1 MGKYAIMNLQPSF
14 RKAFTLIELLVV
26 IAIISILA
34 AILFPVF
41 ARTRESA
48 RRASCLS
55 NLKQIGLAVVQYT
68 QDFDEYLPKEA
79 LYGSPVLETGGA
91 ASNNL
96 HLWMHSI
103 WPYIKNAQVF
113 NCPSANSSYIVNFTG
128 NYTGNISYGYNHF
141 LSGSDSDVRFI
152 NTTSAPRNL
161 ASVQNVAETP
171 LVADSAYYVMG
182 PESTCQSSIKT
193 KLQDEFGNLIDCSG
207 TLSGSVYTNNNPPVP
222 RHLETFNM
230 AFVDGHV
237 KSLKS
242 SGWVT
247 SSAATASD
255 PVWVKWN
262 PGYQQ

>member
-1 MGKYAIMNLQPSF
+1 MNPQPSF

-41 ARTRESA
+41 ARARESA

-79 LYGSPVLETGGA
+79 VYGSQILETGGN
-91 ASNNL
+91 ASGNL

-113 NCPSANSSYIVNFTG
+113 NCPSANSTYIGPFTG
-128 NYTGNISYGYNHF
+128 AYDYNVSYGYNHF

-152 NTTSAPRNL
+152 NSTSSPRNL
-161 ASVQNVAETP
+161 ASIQNVAQTP

-182 PESTCQSSIKT
+182 PESTCMPSK
-193 KLQDEFGNLIDCSG
+193 KAALEADFGNLIDCSG
-207 TLSGSVYTNNNPPVP
+207 TLSGSVYTNNNPPLP

-247 SSAATASD
+247 TRAATATD
-255 PVWVKWN
+255 AVWVKWN

>member
-1 MGKYAIMNLQPSF
+1 MNKQMSS
-14 RKAFTLIELLVV
+14 KSGFTLIELLVV

-41 ARTRESA
+41 ARARESA

-55 NLKQIGLAVVQYT
+55 NLKQIGLAVMQYT
-68 QDFDEYLPKEA
+68 QDFDEYLPKENV
-79 LYGSPVLETGGA
+79 YGSSVLETGGY
-91 ASNNL
+91 ASGNL

-113 NCPSANSSYIVNFTG
+113 NCPSANTTSSGYIDPFTG
-128 NYTGNISYGYNHF
+128 DYTGNISYGYNHF

-161 ASVQNVAETP
+161 ASIQNVAETP
-171 LVADSAYYVMG
+171 LVADSAYYVMS
-182 PESTCQSSIKT
+182 PESTCQSSIKA
-193 KLQDEFGNLIDCSG
+193 KLQAEFGNLIDCSG
-207 TLSGSVYTNNNPPVP
+207 SLSGSVYTNNNPPLP

-247 SSAATASD
+247 SNAATPSD

-262 PGYQQ
+262 PGYQH